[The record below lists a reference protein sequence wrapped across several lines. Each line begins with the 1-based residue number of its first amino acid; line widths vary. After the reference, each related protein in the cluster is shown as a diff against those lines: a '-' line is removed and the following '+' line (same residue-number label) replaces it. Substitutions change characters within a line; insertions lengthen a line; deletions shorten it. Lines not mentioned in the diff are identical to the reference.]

1 MNDFYIHVVMLYKSP
16 KSLILLFV
24 LGLLACND
32 GAVIPA
38 PEQGDDILESQ
49 LKFSYNSY
57 RNGNR
62 RFAIVY
68 MDSVFNVFRSK
79 ISGNDR
85 FKVYQFMYDSYY
97 GLSEPEMVG
106 LYADSML
113 MLFDNNTIDKDH
125 YKTEYIK
132 ANFSK
137 ADWLYDIGKYQD
149 AYKYYYTA
157 KQQAQKD
164 GDSCL
169 LGYYN
174 HKLGLVFYSSSKYR
188 SAIRNFEEALRLLNT
203 CNDFGSFYRQQ
214 EINDNIGLCY
224 SNLNRPDS
232 ALLYYNRSL
241 SLLKKGYDKFGK
253 DEKLL
258 LDKAIGV
265 VYGNMGSAYFA
276 LNNLDTALSY
286 YKNSIAINKQPEHD
300 KTDALYTQIKL
311 ADLYLGKGM
320 LQLSRSVLD
329 SAWVVIDSVGNTE
342 ALLRWYNVMWKY
354 QKANGQYASALD
366 YLSKSV
372 SLKDSMDKKYLSL
385 QRIELDSRIKGME
398 HDAQIAQMKKTDE
411 SRTRLLLLTFV
422 VALLTA
428 VVSFLLYR
436 NWSVS
441 RKNYESLKNLNTYI
455 NTQKEQLKHLL
466 KDLGK
471 AANEKDRI
479 LKAVSHD
486 MRSPVNASL
495 ALIELI
501 ETDKDRLN
509 KEQQDY
515 LQLLR
520 ESSNNAL
527 SLTKDLL
534 EVATLSSET
543 INKQP
548 TDVGGLVT
556 AVTGLL
562 RFKAAEKQQKI
573 ELHVSSEPLICNIDK
588 EKITRVIN
596 NLVNNAIKFS
606 PKGATIY
613 VSLEQ
618 KNYETELSV
627 KDNGIGIPDN
637 IKDKVF
643 DIFTEA
649 KRFGTSGEQ
658 PYGLGLSISKQIV
671 EAHGGRIW
679 LCSEDGI
686 GTTFHVAIP

>member
-16 KSLILLFV
+16 ISLILFFV
-24 LGLLACND
+24 LSLLSCND
-32 GAVIPA
+32 GTVQA
-38 PEQGDDILESQ
+38 PLQVDNMLEPQ
-49 LKFSYNSY
+49 LKYSYNSY

-62 RFAIVY
+62 RFAIAY
-68 MDSVFNVFRSK
+68 MDSVFNVFRTK
-79 ISGNDR
+79 TSGNER

-113 MLFDNNTIDKDH
+113 TLFDNNVIDKDQ

-188 SAIRNFEEALRLLNT
+188 SAIRNFEEALRLLNK

-224 SNLNRPDS
+224 SKLNRLDS
-232 ALLYYNRSL
+232 ALLYYNMSL
-241 SLLKKGYDKFGK
+241 SLLRKGYDKFGK

-265 VYGNMGSAYFA
+265 VYGNMGSAHVA
-276 LNNLDTALSY
+276 LNNLDTALNY
-286 YKNSIAINKQPEHD
+286 YNNSIAINKQPEHD

-311 ADLYLGKGM
+311 ADLYLQKGM
-320 LQLSRSVLD
+320 LQLSQNVLD
-329 SAWVVIDSVGNTE
+329 SAWTIIDSVGNIE

-354 QKANGQYASALD
+354 QKTNGQYASALD

-372 SLKDSMDKKYLSL
+372 SLKDSIDKKYLSL
-385 QRIELDSRIKGME
+385 HRIELDSRIKGME
-398 HDAQIAQMKKTDE
+398 HDAQMAQMKKTDE
-411 SRTRLLLLTFV
+411 SRTKQLLLASV
-422 VALLTA
+422 IALLTA
-428 VVSFLLYR
+428 IVSFLLYR

-471 AANEKDRI
+471 ATNEKDRI

-486 MRSPVNASL
+486 MRSPINASL

-509 KEQQDY
+509 NEQQGY

-520 ESSNNAL
+520 ESSNSAL

-548 TDVGGLVT
+548 TDISGLVT
-556 AVTGLL
+556 TVTGLL

-573 ELHVSSEPLICNIDK
+573 DLQLSSETIICNIDK

-606 PKGATIY
+606 PKGATIH
-613 VSLEQ
+613 VCLDQ
-618 KNYETELSV
+618 KNNETELYV
-627 KDNGIGIPDN
+627 KDNGIGIPNN

-679 LCSEDGI
+679 FCSEDGV

>member
-1 MNDFYIHVVMLYKSP
+1 MNDFYIHVVMHYKSP
-16 KSLILLFV
+16 ISLILFFM
-24 LGLLACND
+24 LGLLSCND
-32 GAVIPA
+32 GTVQA
-38 PEQGDDILESQ
+38 PLQVDNMLEPQ
-49 LKFSYNSY
+49 LKYSYNSY

-62 RFAIVY
+62 RLAIAY
-68 MDSVFNVFRSK
+68 MDSVFNVFRTK
-79 ISGNDR
+79 TSGNDR

-113 MLFDNNTIDKDH
+113 TLFDNNIIDKDQ

-188 SAIRNFEEALRLLNT
+188 SAIRNFEEALRLLKS

-224 SNLNRPDS
+224 SKLNRLDS

-241 SLLKKGYDKFGK
+241 SLLRKGYDKFGK

-265 VYGNMGSAYFA
+265 VYGNMGSAYA
-276 LNNLDTALSY
+276 GLNSLDTAFSY
-286 YKNSIAINKQPEHD
+286 YKYSIAINKQPEHD

-311 ADLYLGKGM
+311 ADLYLQKGM
-320 LQLSRSVLD
+320 LQLSQNVLD
-329 SAWVVIDSVGNTE
+329 SAWTIIDSVGNIE

-354 QKANGQYASALD
+354 QKVNGQYASALD

-372 SLKDSMDKKYLSL
+372 SLKDSIDKKYLSL

-398 HDAQIAQMKKTDE
+398 HDAQMAQMKKTDE
-411 SRTRLLLLTFV
+411 SRTKQLMLASV
-422 VALLTA
+422 IALLTA
-428 VVSFLLYR
+428 IVSFLLYR

-441 RKNYESLKNLNTYI
+441 RKNYKSLKNLNTYI

-471 AANEKDRI
+471 VTNEKDRI

-501 ETDKDRLN
+501 EMDKDRLN

-520 ESSNNAL
+520 ESSNSAL

-548 TDVGGLVT
+548 TDISGLVT
-556 AVTGLL
+556 AVAGLL
-562 RFKAAEKQQKI
+562 RFKAAEKQQQI
-573 ELHVSSEPLICNIDK
+573 ELQVSSEALNCNIDK

-606 PKGATIY
+606 PQGAIIY
-613 VSLEQ
+613 VSLDQ
-618 KNYETELSV
+618 KNNETELSV

-679 LCSEDGI
+679 FCSEDGV

>member
-16 KSLILLFV
+16 ISLILLFV
-24 LGLLACND
+24 LGLLSCND
-32 GAVIPA
+32 GVVPA
-38 PEQGDDILESQ
+38 PVHVDNILEPH
-49 LKFSYNSY
+49 LKFSYKSY

-62 RFAIVY
+62 RFAIAY
-68 MDSVFNVFRSK
+68 MDSVYNTSRAK
-79 ISGNDR
+79 TSGNDR

-97 GLSEPEMVG
+97 GLSDPEMVG
-106 LYADSML
+106 VYADSML
-113 MLFDNNTIDKDH
+113 MLFDNGIIDKDQF
-125 YKTEYIK
+125 KTDYIK

-137 ADWLYDIGKYQD
+137 ADWLYDIGKYQE

-188 SAIRNFEEALRLLNT
+188 SAIRNFEEALRLLNA
-203 CNDFGSFYRQQ
+203 CKDFGSFYRQQ

-224 SNLNRPDS
+224 SKLNRFDS

-241 SLLKKGYDKFGK
+241 SLLQNGYDKYGK

-265 VYGNMGSAYFA
+265 VYGNLGSAYIG

-286 YKNSIAINKQPEHD
+286 YKQSIAINKQPEHD

-311 ADLYLGKGM
+311 ADLYLQKGM
-320 LQLSRSVLD
+320 LQLSRNVLD
-329 SAWVVIDSVGNTE
+329 SAWTIIDSVGNIE

-354 QKANGQYASALD
+354 QKANSQYVSALD
-366 YLSKSV
+366 YLAKSV
-372 SLKDSMDKKYLSL
+372 SLKDSIDNKYLSL

-411 SRTRLLLLTFV
+411 SRIRLLVLASV
-422 VALLTA
+422 IALLTA
-428 VVSFLLYR
+428 IVSFLLYR

-471 AANEKDRI
+471 ATNEKDRI

-501 ETDKDRLN
+501 ENDKERLN

-520 ESSNNAL
+520 ESSNSAL

-543 INKQP
+543 VNKQL
-548 TDVGGLVT
+548 TEIGGLVT

-573 ELHVSSEPLICNIDK
+573 ELQISHVSLTCNVDK

-606 PKGATIY
+606 PQGATIY
-613 VSLEQ
+613 VNLEQ
-618 KNYETELSV
+618 KNDEIELSV

-679 LCSEDGI
+679 FCSEDGV

>member
-1 MNDFYIHVVMLYKSP
+1 M
-16 KSLILLFV
+16 
-24 LGLLACND
+24 LACND
-32 GAVIPA
+32 VAVQPA
-38 PEQGDDILESQ
+38 VEVKSVLDSQ
-49 LKFSYNSY
+49 IKSSYSSY

-62 RFAIVY
+62 RLAIAY
-68 MDSVFNVFRSK
+68 IDSLYNALRKTVSA
-79 ISGNDR
+79 NDR

-106 LYADSML
+106 IYADSML
-113 MLFDNNTIDKDH
+113 LLFDDNIIDKDI
-125 YKTEYIK
+125 YKKEYIK

-137 ADWLYDIGKYQD
+137 ADWLYEIGKYQD

-188 SAIRNFEEALRLLNT
+188 FAIRNFDEALRLLNT

-224 SNLNRPDS
+224 SKLNRFDS
-232 ALLYYNRSL
+232 ALLYYHKSL
-241 SLLKKGYDKFGK
+241 SLLKEGYEKYGK

-258 LDKAIGV
+258 LDKALGV
-265 VYGNMGSAYFA
+265 VYGNMGEAYVGLGKRDSAQG
-276 LNNLDTALSY
+276 Y
-286 YKNSIAINKQPEHD
+286 YEKSIAINKLPEHD

-311 ADLYLGKGM
+311 ADLYLQNGL
-320 LQLSRSVLD
+320 LQQSRSELD
-329 SAWVVIDSVGNTE
+329 SAWTVIDSVGNIE

-354 QKANGQYASALD
+354 QKANGQYATALD
-366 YLSKSV
+366 YLAKSG
-372 SLKDSMDKKYLSL
+372 SLKDSIDKKYLSL
-385 QRIELDSRIKGME
+385 QRIELDSKIKSME
-398 HDAQIAQMKKTDE
+398 HDAEMAKMKKTDK
-411 SRTRLLLLTFV
+411 SRTRLLMLASV
-422 VALLTA
+422 IAILTA
-428 VVSFLLYR
+428 MVSFLLYR

-471 AANEKDRI
+471 VTNEKDRI

-501 ETDKDRLN
+501 ETDKDRLS

-515 LQLLR
+515 VQLLR
-520 ESSNNAL
+520 ESSNSAL

-548 TDVGGLVT
+548 TDISSLMT
-556 AVTGLL
+556 AVVGLL
-562 RFKAAEKQQKI
+562 KFKAAEKQQKI
-573 ELHVSSEPLICNIDK
+573 ALQISSEPLICNIDK
-588 EKITRVIN
+588 EKVTRVIN

-606 PKGATIY
+606 PQGATIF
-613 VSLEQ
+613 VGLEQ
-618 KNYETELSV
+618 NNNETELSV

-679 LCSEDGI
+679 FCSEDGV
-686 GTTFHVAIP
+686 GTTFHVALPL